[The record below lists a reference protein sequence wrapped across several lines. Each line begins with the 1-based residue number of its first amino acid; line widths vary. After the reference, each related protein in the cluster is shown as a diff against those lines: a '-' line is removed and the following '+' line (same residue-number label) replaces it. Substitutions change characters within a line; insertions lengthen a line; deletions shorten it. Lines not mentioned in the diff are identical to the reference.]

1 MSIEREAMRGRLA
14 GLRDKKKRLALRI
27 EGDARAIR
35 TALNTALTPPEELDV
50 PVIDEQ
56 WDQLKAAWA
65 ELAVVN
71 GDIERLERELK

>member
-1 MSIEREAMRGRLA
+1 MSLEREAMRGRLA
-14 GLRDKKKRLALRI
+14 GLRDKQKKLCSRI

-35 TALNTALTPPEELDV
+35 TALNTALTPPEDLDV

-56 WDQLKAAWA
+56 WDQLKGAWA

-71 GDIERLERELK
+71 GDIARLERELK